1 MTCEGKNP
9 GPDEATPAEVEFM
22 RHALRL
28 ARVARERGDT
38 PVGSV
43 VVYDGHIIGEG
54 IEAVR
59 ADKDLAAHA
68 EVRAVQ
74 EASMS
79 LNTLDLTGCTLL
91 TTVEP
96 CFMCSFV
103 IRGAHI
109 SRVIIGR
116 AVPYIGG
123 YSSNYPILTAPNIP
137 GWSQPPFVVTGVL
150 EEECSALFQ

>member
-1 MTCEGKNP
+1 MTCKGKNP
-9 GPDEATPAEVEFM
+9 GLDEATAAEVEFM

-28 ARVARERGDT
+28 ARIARERGDT

-43 VVYDGHIIGEG
+43 LVCEGHIVGEG

-59 ADKDLAAHA
+59 ADKDLTAHA
-68 EVRAVQ
+68 EVKAMQ
-74 EASMS
+74 EASRS
-79 LNTLDLTGCTLL
+79 LKTLDLAGCTLL

-103 IRGAHI
+103 IRSAHI

-116 AVPYIGG
+116 ATPHIGG
-123 YSSNYPILTAPNIP
+123 CSSNYPILTTLNIP
-137 GWSQPPFVVTGVL
+137 CWSQPPVVVTGVL
-150 EEECSALFQ
+150 EEESSALFQ

>member
-59 ADKDLAAHA
+59 ADKDLTAHA

-79 LNTLDLTGCTLL
+79 LNTLDLAGCTWAISASHSSVYWNNALHSSSRTPV
-91 TTVEP
+91 TT
-96 CFMCSFV
+96 
-103 IRGAHI
+103 
-109 SRVIIGR
+109 
-116 AVPYIGG
+116 IGG
-123 YSSNYPILTAPNIP
+123 CDQP
-137 GWSQPPFVVTGVL
+137 GMFGAVRMG
-150 EEECSALFQ
+150 